1 MSKRSQKGGESM
13 TRKEVIQF
21 LREQETREN
30 EQVINLVK
38 MINLYLPRFL
48 KYPEAATLSEVNRYN
63 SLVRSNVYE
72 KRLLDK
78 LIMQR

>member
-1 MSKRSQKGGESM
+1 M